1 MNIDKICEVINNK
14 GLVITPTDTVYG
26 IMADAI
32 DEDAIKKVYDI
43 KKRGYNKPLI
53 ILVDSFEMLSHYTEE
68 LSEMEKKL
76 MDRFWP
82 GLVTFILKKNDKISD
97 LITAGS
103 DTVGVR
109 IPDNKDLL
117 EIIRRINRPV
127 VSTSANI
134 TETPVITSIE
144 MLEKEIIDNIDYIED
159 GGYLDN
165 QSSTIVKID
174 DNKLVILREGKITDE
189 IRNYYEVIK

>member
-1 MNIDKICEVINNK
+1 MNIDKICEVIDNG
-14 GLVITPTDTVYG
+14 GLVITPTDTIYG
-26 IMADAI
+26 IMADALN
-32 DEDAIKKVYDI
+32 EDAIKKVYDV

-53 ILVDSFEMLSHYTEE
+53 VLMDSFEMVEQYTEK

-76 MDRFWP
+76 MDKFWP

-97 LITAGS
+97 LITSGN

-117 EIIRRINRPV
+117 EIIRRLKRPV

-134 TETPVITSIE
+134 TETPVITCIE
-144 MLEKEIIDNIDYIED
+144 MLEADIVSNVDYIED
-159 GGYLDN
+159 GGLIEN
-165 QSSTIVKID
+165 ESSTIIKMLETD
-174 DNKLVILREGKITDE
+174 MLVLREGKISNE
-189 IRNYYEVIK
+189 IKKYYEVIK

>member
-1 MNIDKICEVINNK
+1 MNIDKICDVINK
-14 GLVITPTDTVYG
+14 RGLVITPTDTVYG
-26 IMADAI
+26 IMADAM

-53 ILVDSFEMLSHYTEE
+53 VLMDSFEMVEQYTEE
-68 LSEMEKKL
+68 LSEMERKL

-82 GLVTFILKKNDKISD
+82 GLVTFILKKNDMISD
-97 LITAGS
+97 LITAGN

-117 EIIRRINRPV
+117 EIIRRLKRPV

-134 TETPVITSIE
+134 TETPVITSTE
-144 MLEKEIIDNIDYIED
+144 MLEEEIIKKIDYIED

-165 QSSTIVKID
+165 QSSTIIKYDGDLIV
-174 DNKLVILREGKITDE
+174 LREGKIVDE
-189 IRNYYEVIK
+189 IREYYEVIK

>member
-1 MNIDKICEVINNK
+1 MNIDKICDVINNK

-26 IMADAI
+26 IMADAM
-32 DEDAIKKVYDI
+32 DEDAIRGVYNI

-53 ILVDSFEMLSHYTEE
+53 ILVDSFEMLSQYTEE
-68 LSEMEKKL
+68 ISEMERKL
-76 MDRFWP
+76 MNRFWP

-97 LITAGS
+97 LITAGNN
-103 DTVGVR
+103 TVGVR
-109 IPDNKDLL
+109 IPDNKELL
-117 EIIRRINRPV
+117 EIIRRLNRPV

-144 MLEKEIIDNIDYIED
+144 MLEEDIIDNIDYIED

-165 QSSTIVKID
+165 QSSTIVKIN
-174 DNKLVILREGKITDE
+174 DNELVILREGKIADE
-189 IRNYYEVIK
+189 IKEYYEVIK

>member
-1 MNIDKICEVINNK
+1 MNIDKICDVINNK

-26 IMADAI
+26 IMADAM
-32 DEDAIKKVYDI
+32 DENAIKKVYDI

-82 GLVTFILKKNDKISD
+82 GLVTFILKKNDKISN
-97 LITAGS
+97 LITAGN

-117 EIIRRINRPV
+117 EIIRRLNRPV

-144 MLEKEIIDNIDYIED
+144 MLEAEIIDNIDYIED

-174 DNKLVILREGKITDE
+174 DNKLVILRDGKITDE

>member
-1 MNIDKICEVINNK
+1 MNIDKICEVINK
-14 GLVITPTDTVYG
+14 RGLVITPTDTVYG

-53 ILVDSFEMLSHYTEE
+53 ILVDSFEMLSQYTEE
-68 LSEMEKKL
+68 ISEMERKL

-97 LITAGS
+97 LITAGN

-109 IPDNKDLL
+109 IPDN
-117 EIIRRINRPV
+117 
-127 VSTSANI
+127 
-134 TETPVITSIE
+134 
-144 MLEKEIIDNIDYIED
+144 
-159 GGYLDN
+159 
-165 QSSTIVKID
+165 Q
-174 DNKLVILREGKITDE
+174 
-189 IRNYYEVIK
+189 YYQLSPPQASLY

>member
-1 MNIDKICEVINNK
+1 MNIDKICEVIDNG
-14 GLVITPTDTVYG
+14 GLVITPTDTIYG
-26 IMADAI
+26 IMADALN
-32 DEDAIKKVYDI
+32 EDAIKKVYDV

-53 ILVDSFEMLSHYTEE
+53 VLMDSFEMVEQYTEE

-76 MDRFWP
+76 MDKFWP

-97 LITAGS
+97 LITSGN

-117 EIIRRINRPV
+117 EIIRRLKRPV

-134 TETPVITSIE
+134 TETPVITCIE
-144 MLEKEIIDNIDYIED
+144 MLEADIVSNVDYIED
-159 GGYLDN
+159 GGLIEN
-165 QSSTIVKID
+165 ESSTIIKMLETD
-174 DNKLVILREGKITDE
+174 MLVLREGKISNE
-189 IRNYYEVIK
+189 IKKYYEVIK

>member
-1 MNIDKICEVINNK
+1 MNIDKICDVINNK

-26 IMADAI
+26 IMADAM
-32 DEDAIKKVYDI
+32 DDDAIKKVYDI

-97 LITAGS
+97 LITAGN

-117 EIIRRINRPV
+117 EIIRRLNRPV

>member
-26 IMADAI
+26 IMADAM
-32 DEDAIKKVYDI
+32 DEDAIRRVYDI

-82 GLVTFILKKNDKISD
+82 GLVTFILKKNYKISD
-97 LITAGS
+97 LITAGN

-117 EIIRRINRPV
+117 EIIRRLNRPV

-144 MLEKEIIDNIDYIED
+144 MLEAEIIDNIDYIED

>member
-1 MNIDKICEVINNK
+1 MNIDKICEVINNG
-14 GLVITPTDTVYG
+14 GLVITPTDTIYG
-26 IMADAI
+26 IMADALN
-32 DEDAIKKVYDI
+32 EDAIKKVYDV

-53 ILVDSFEMLSHYTEE
+53 VLMDSFEMVEQYTEE

-76 MDRFWP
+76 MDKFWP

-97 LITAGS
+97 LITSGN

-117 EIIRRINRPV
+117 EIIRRLKRPV

-134 TETPVITSIE
+134 TETPVITCIE
-144 MLEKEIIDNIDYIED
+144 MLEADIVSNVDYIED
-159 GGYLDN
+159 GGLIEN
-165 QSSTIVKID
+165 ESSTIIKMLEAD
-174 DNKLVILREGKITDE
+174 MLVLREGKISNE
-189 IRNYYEVIK
+189 IKKYYEVIK

>member
-1 MNIDKICEVINNK
+1 MNIEKICEVINDG
-14 GLVITPTDTVYG
+14 GLVISPTDTIYG
-26 IMADAI
+26 IMADALN
-32 DEDAIKKVYDI
+32 EDAIRRVYDV

-53 ILVDSFEMLSHYTEE
+53 VLMDSFEMVEQYTDE

-76 MDRFWP
+76 MNKFWP

-103 DTVGVR
+103 DTVGIR

-117 EIIRRINRPV
+117 EIIRKLKRPV

-134 TETPVITSIE
+134 TETPVITCIE
-144 MLEKEIIDNIDYIED
+144 MLEADIVRNVDYIED
-159 GGYLDN
+159 GGLIEN
-165 QSSTIVKID
+165 ESSTIIKINEMD
-174 DNKLVILREGKITDE
+174 LNVLREGKMTDD
-189 IRNYYEVIK
+189 IKNYYGVIK

>member
-1 MNIDKICEVINNK
+1 MNIDKICDVINK
-14 GLVITPTDTVYG
+14 RGLVITPTDTVYG
-26 IMADAI
+26 IMADAM
-32 DEDAIKKVYDI
+32 DDDAIRRVYDI

-53 ILVDSFEMLSHYTEE
+53 ILVDSFEMLNHYTEE

-97 LITAGS
+97 LITAGN

-117 EIIRRINRPV
+117 EIIRRLNRPV

>member
-26 IMADAI
+26 IMADAM
-32 DEDAIKKVYDI
+32 DENAIKKVYDI

-82 GLVTFILKKNDKISD
+82 GLVTFILKRNDKISD
-97 LITAGS
+97 LITAGN

-117 EIIRRINRPV
+117 EIIRRLNRPV

-134 TETPVITSIE
+134 TETPAITSIE

>member
-1 MNIDKICEVINNK
+1 MNIDKICEVINK
-14 GLVITPTDTVYG
+14 RGLVITPTDTVYG

-53 ILVDSFEMLSHYTEE
+53 ILVDSFEMLSQYTEE
-68 LSEMEKKL
+68 ISEMERKL

-97 LITAGS
+97 LITAGN

-117 EIIRRINRPV
+117 EIIRRLKRPV

-144 MLEKEIIDNIDYIED
+144 MLEAEIIDNIDYIED
-159 GGYLDN
+159 SGYLDN

>member
-1 MNIDKICEVINNK
+1 MNIDKICEVIDNG
-14 GLVITPTDTVYG
+14 GLVITPTDTIYG
-26 IMADAI
+26 IMADALN
-32 DEDAIKKVYDI
+32 EDAIKKVYDV

-53 ILVDSFEMLSHYTEE
+53 VLMDSFEMVEQYTEE

-76 MDRFWP
+76 MDKFWP

-97 LITAGS
+97 LITSGN

-117 EIIRRINRPV
+117 EIIRRLKRPV

-134 TETPVITSIE
+134 TETPVITCIE
-144 MLEKEIIDNIDYIED
+144 MLESDIVSNVDYIED
-159 GGYLDN
+159 GGLIEN
-165 QSSTIVKID
+165 ESSTIIKMLEAD
-174 DNKLVILREGKITDE
+174 MLVLREGKISNE
-189 IRNYYEVIK
+189 IKKYYEVIK

>member
-26 IMADAI
+26 IMADAM
-32 DEDAIKKVYDI
+32 DEDAIRKVYDV

-53 ILVDSFEMLSHYTEE
+53 VLMDSFEMLSHYTEE
-68 LSEMEKKL
+68 LSEMERKL
-76 MDRFWP
+76 MDKFWP
-82 GLVTFILKKNDKISD
+82 GLVTFVLKKNSKISD

-117 EIIRRINRPV
+117 EIIRRLKRPV

-144 MLEKEIIDNIDYIED
+144 MLEAEIIEKIDYIED

>member
-1 MNIDKICEVINNK
+1 MNIDKICDVINNK

-26 IMADAI
+26 IMADAV

-53 ILVDSFEMLSHYTEE
+53 ILVDSFEMLSQYTEE
-68 LSEMEKKL
+68 ISEMERKL

-97 LITAGS
+97 LITAGN

-117 EIIRRINRPV
+117 EIIRRLNRPV

>member
-1 MNIDKICEVINNK
+1 MNIDKICDVINNK

-26 IMADAI
+26 IMADAM

-53 ILVDSFEMLSHYTEE
+53 ILVDSFEMLSQYTEE
-68 LSEMEKKL
+68 ISEMERKL

-82 GLVTFILKKNDKISD
+82 GLVTFILKKNDKISN
-97 LITAGS
+97 LITAGNN
-103 DTVGVR
+103 TVGVR

-117 EIIRRINRPV
+117 EIIRHLKRPV

-144 MLEKEIIDNIDYIED
+144 MLEADIIDNIDYIED

-165 QSSTIVKID
+165 QSSTIVKIN
-174 DNKLVILREGKITDE
+174 DNELVILREGKIADE
-189 IRNYYEVIK
+189 IKEYYEVIK

>member
-26 IMADAI
+26 IMADAM
-32 DEDAIKKVYDI
+32 DEDAIRRVYDI

-53 ILVDSFEMLSHYTEE
+53 ILVDSFEMLNNYTEE

-109 IPDNKDLL
+109 IPENKDLL
-117 EIIRRINRPV
+117 EIIRRLNRPV

-144 MLEKEIIDNIDYIED
+144 MLEAEIIDNIDYIED

-174 DNKLVILREGKITDE
+174 DNKLVILRDGKITDE

>member
-26 IMADAI
+26 IMADAM

-53 ILVDSFEMLSHYTEE
+53 ILMDSFEMVEQYTEE
-68 LSEMEKKL
+68 LSEMERKL

-82 GLVTFILKKNDKISD
+82 GLVTFVLKKNSKISD

-117 EIIRRINRPV
+117 EKTVSKPLDIIELR
-127 VSTSANI
+127 SA
-134 TETPVITSIE
+134 
-144 MLEKEIIDNIDYIED
+144 
-159 GGYLDN
+159 
-165 QSSTIVKID
+165 
-174 DNKLVILREGKITDE
+174 
-189 IRNYYEVIK
+189 

>member
-1 MNIDKICEVINNK
+1 MNIDKICDVINNK

-26 IMADAI
+26 IMADAM

-53 ILVDSFEMLSHYTEE
+53 ILVDSFEMLSQYTEE
-68 LSEMEKKL
+68 ISEMERKL
-76 MDRFWP
+76 MNRFWP
-82 GLVTFILKKNDKISD
+82 GLVTFILKKNDKISN
-97 LITAGS
+97 LITAGNN
-103 DTVGVR
+103 TVGVR

-117 EIIRRINRPV
+117 EIIRRLNRPV

-144 MLEKEIIDNIDYIED
+144 MLEADIIDNIDYIED

-165 QSSTIVKID
+165 QSSTIVKIN
-174 DNKLVILREGKITDE
+174 DNELVILREGKIADE
-189 IRNYYEVIK
+189 IKEYYEVIK

>member
-26 IMADAI
+26 IMADAM

-53 ILVDSFEMLSHYTEE
+53 ILVDSFEMLSQYTEE
-68 LSEMEKKL
+68 ISEMERKL

-97 LITAGS
+97 LITAGN

-117 EIIRRINRPV
+117 EIIRRLNRPV